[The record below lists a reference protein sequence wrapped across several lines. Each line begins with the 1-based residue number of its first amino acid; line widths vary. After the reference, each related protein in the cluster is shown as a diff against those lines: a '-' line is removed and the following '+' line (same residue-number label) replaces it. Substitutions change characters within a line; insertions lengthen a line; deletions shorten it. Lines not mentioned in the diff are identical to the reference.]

1 MQRPIRSL
9 LAAATALACGAA
21 LPSCAAEDFDPVT
34 KVDSVR
40 LFAARADKP
49 YAKPGETVTLEV
61 LAADARPDRTPPMTI
76 AWIPLLCQN
85 PPNDLYYLC
94 FTPAAKLTPI
104 GVAAGAADA
113 AGASGASFSLDQI
126 PPGVDL
132 TPLLPKGP
140 KLSFTVPDDI
150 VTPRQTTQTP
160 YGLMVVFN
168 IACAGKITYQPPDAE
183 SGPQQ
188 LPIACTNAAGER
200 VPPSDYVI
208 GLTRIYSYLDRKNEN
223 PVIESIS
230 LDSVPVDVRRGVE
243 METCKTARRSE
254 CPKLKLDVRVPESSW
269 EIAEG
274 NVTPEGIQ
282 GREQV
287 WYSVYSDIAEVG
299 ASARLLYDATRGA
312 PPETFVE
319 LQAPNVAGDGNLW
332 VVVHDSRGGAA
343 WSVLPLRAR

>member
-1 MQRPIRSL
+1 MQWTARSL
-9 LAAATALACGAA
+9 LVAVAVVASGGVAA
-21 LPSCAAEDFDPVT
+21 SCAAEDFDPVT

-40 LFAARADKP
+40 MFAARADRP

-61 LAADARPDRTPPMTI
+61 LAADGRRDPSPPMTI

-104 GVAAGAADA
+104 GLAAS
-113 AGASGASFSLDQI
+113 GASAGGGASFSLDQI

-140 KLSFTVPDDI
+140 KLTFIVPED
-150 VTPRQTTQTP
+150 VVQPRTTTATP

-168 IACAGKITYQPPDAE
+168 IACAGKITYQPPNAE
-183 SGPQQ
+183 AGPQQ
-188 LPIACTNAAGER
+188 LPIACTNASGER

-208 GLTRIYSYLDRKNEN
+208 GLTRIYSYPDRKNEN
-223 PVIESIS
+223 PVIESIT

-243 METCKTARRSE
+243 METCKTSLRRD
-254 CPKLKLDVRVPESSW
+254 CPKLRFDVRVAESSW
-269 EIAEG
+269 EVAEG
-274 NVTPEGIQ
+274 AITPEGIQ

-299 ASARLLYDATRGA
+299 AEARLLFDATRGA

-332 VVVHDSRGGAA
+332 VIVHDSRGGAA